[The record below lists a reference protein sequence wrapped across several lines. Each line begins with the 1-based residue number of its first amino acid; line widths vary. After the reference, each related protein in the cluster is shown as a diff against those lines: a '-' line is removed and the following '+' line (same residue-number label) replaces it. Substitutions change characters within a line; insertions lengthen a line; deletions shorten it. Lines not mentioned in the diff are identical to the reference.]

1 MPTSQGTPFPGF
13 CPGASQLL
21 PTSHRN
27 TFFCH
32 KPGSSKPPH
41 APLGGGGVGTE
52 EKVGG
57 RLTGLGFFCGFFCLF
72 VCFLLFRAAPEAYG
86 GSQARSPIRAAATG
100 HSLSHNGVCNL
111 PHSSRHCWL
120 LNPLSKAGNQTRVL
134 MDTSWVRNSL
144 DHNRNSIGLAF
155 KASLV
160 PAIALGL
167 GVGGTSN
174 DVTGRDDRSVEVS

>member
-1 MPTSQGTPFPGF
+1 MWPSPQSQAGCPLQGPESPVDAHLTGHPFPWF
-13 CPGASQLL
+13 LSWSISAAPHQ
-21 PTSHRN
+21 PQKY
-27 TFFCH
+27 FFCH
-32 KPGSSKPPH
+32 KPGSSKPPY

-111 PHSSRHCWL
+111 PHSSRHCRL
-120 LNPLSKAGNQTRVL
+120 LNPLS
-134 MDTSWVRNSL
+134 
-144 DHNRNSIGLAF
+144 
-155 KASLV
+155 
-160 PAIALGL
+160 
-167 GVGGTSN
+167 
-174 DVTGRDDRSVEVS
+174 